1 MAEQR
6 SDDLLRSR
14 EEAALLLRLDP
25 SNLSPSDALRCDLIA
40 TLRLSID
47 SAQAD
52 ALEGRAADL
61 GRLIVATES
70 LVKLLPS
77 EPPKPESQREDPRV
91 VLWRIIKEGRDRL
104 AEGFEGYDGKV
115 KQIEVLQAELA
126 AKDAELAALKTGSA
140 PPDVPLGGIMPHRGG
155 STAIDPAEA
164 DITPPGE
171 IGGEC
176 YAGIRPGPDDPPRR
190 SPTVIEGR
198 VVKRP
203 KPPAASAVP
212 QSSAAPQ
219 QYDYSR
225 EQGWKDYVEAD
236 GTIRSTP
243 RGRGHYWGPV

>member
-1 MAEQR
+1 MAER

-14 EEAALLLRLDP
+14 QEAALLLRLDP
-25 SNLSPSDALRCDLIA
+25 QNLSASDALRCDLIA

-155 STAIDPAEA
+155 STVIDPSEA
-164 DITPPGE
+164 DVCPPSE
-171 IGGEC
+171 IGVALSGHV
-176 YAGIRPGPDDPPRR
+176 PGPDDPPPR
-190 SPTVIEGR
+190 STRVIEA
-198 VVKRP
+198 KAN
-203 KPPAASAVP
+203 PPAAPRNWDESPNGKAWRDWHD
-212 QSSAAPQ
+212 AQ
-219 QYDYSR
+219 QGGAHYDR
-225 EQGWKDYVEAD
+225 WANRN
-236 GTIRSTP
+236 GT
-243 RGRGHYWGPV
+243 

>member
-77 EPPKPESQREDPRV
+77 DPPKPESQREDPRV

-104 AEGFEGYDGKV
+104 AEGYEGYDGKV
-115 KQIEVLQAELA
+115 RQVEALQGEV
-126 AKDAELAALKTGSA
+126 AALKAQLVGAGLA
-140 PPDVPLGGIMPHRGG
+140 PALPD
-155 STAIDPAEA
+155 STV
-164 DITPPGE
+164 ITPTEVVPPGE
-171 IGGEC
+171 IGEC
-176 YAGIRPGPDDPPRR
+176 YAGMRPGPDDPKP
-190 SPTVIEGR
+190 PVTIEG
-198 VVKRP
+198 K
-203 KPPAASAVP
+203 AAR
-212 QSSAAPQ
+212 AAPPPRPAWE
-219 QYDYSR
+219 DWLDAGAGVGPGHDR
-225 EQGWKDYVEAD
+225 WAD
-236 GTIRSTP
+236 NR
-243 RGRGHYWGPV
+243 

>member
-1 MAEQR
+1 VTVWIFEVSASVAIPVVEFAVVEAPGGQR
-6 SDDLLRSR
+6 GEKGESGRR
-14 EEAALLLRLDP
+14 RHY
-25 SNLSPSDALRCDLIA
+25 LIA

-155 STAIDPAEA
+155 STVIDPSEA
-164 DITPPGE
+164 DVCPPSE
-171 IGGEC
+171 IGVALSGHV
-176 YAGIRPGPDDPPRR
+176 PGPDDPPPR
-190 SPTVIEGR
+190 STRVIEA
-198 VVKRP
+198 KAN
-203 KPPAASAVP
+203 PPAAPRNWDDTDNGRKWQAWHDAGGP
-212 QSSAAPQ
+212 GF
-219 QYDYSR
+219 DR
-225 EQGWKDYVEAD
+225 WAD
-236 GTIRSTP
+236 NRD
-243 RGRGHYWGPV
+243 